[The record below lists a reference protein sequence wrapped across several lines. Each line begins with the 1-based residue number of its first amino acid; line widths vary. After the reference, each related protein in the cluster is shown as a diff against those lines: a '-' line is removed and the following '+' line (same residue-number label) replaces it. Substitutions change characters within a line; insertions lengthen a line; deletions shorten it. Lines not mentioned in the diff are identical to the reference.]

1 MTAPV
6 QAAWLAQLAAA
17 QSLALIIALL
27 LALAVLLAW
36 LTQFRRRYAG
46 PTGLLVAFAA
56 CGLLVAALVAATA
69 LDLPQATALATVIV
83 LARLTL
89 FTLFCLVASQSH
101 PVSEN
106 IEGTL

>member
-1 MTAPV
+1 MTAPMG
-6 QAAWLAQLAAA
+6 AAWLAQLATT
-17 QSLALIIALL
+17 QSLALIIALS
-27 LALAVLLAW
+27 LALAVLLTW

-46 PTGLLVAFAA
+46 PSWLLMAFAA
-56 CGLLVAALVAATA
+56 CGLLVAGLVAATA
-69 LDLPQATALATVIV
+69 LDLPQATTLATVIA

-106 IEGTL
+106 IEDAL